1 MGPAPPPPRGPAH
14 VGTQGARPKTR
25 LRGRAVLSRFWVKS
39 EAGPVSVRVFGF
51 AEGGIVKV
59 TASLS
64 LMGIFVCCGI
74 FSCNPKSQYCLFI
87 WRNKGVVLFKI

>member
-1 MGPAPPPPRGPAH
+1 M
-14 VGTQGARPKTR
+14 
-25 LRGRAVLSRFWVKS
+25 
-39 EAGPVSVRVFGF
+39 RVFGF

-74 FSCNPKSQYCLFI
+74 FSCNPKSQDCLFI
-87 WRNKGVVLFKI
+87 WRNKGVILFKI